1 MAARVVKHMKK
12 SAQDG
17 TTVTLVADDNIG
29 ENHPA
34 DITLTQLVAT
44 FTATP
49 ASMFG
54 AAAADGRKY
63 RVTIEQYT

>member
-1 MAARVVKHMKK
+1 MSERVVKQMKK

-17 TTVTLVADDNIG
+17 TTVTLVADDNVG

-34 DITLTQLVAT
+34 NIPLTQIVAT

-54 AAAADGRKY
+54 AAVGDGKKY
-63 RVTIEQYT
+63 RVVIEEYT